1 MQKTNFKTRLLAL
14 LTAVFMVVMCVPF
27 AAFAEVEGLKKIV
40 VSFYTDGGVE
50 AAYGYSLEPN
60 QDNMIPNA
68 FKTESGLDDSKLDH
82 WTYENGKAD
91 FAPSAIVTYADLAKL
106 VTATDS
112 EGVGY
117 INLAPV
123 FKTEKPATLQKIIV
137 SFNDA
142 AGKEMAAG
150 YTLTAGDVNSI
161 AGDVYA
167 TVCPEGKE
175 LDYWTYAGK
184 TFAKGSDVS
193 FEKLAAIIGTDF
205 TSEGEA
211 YVNFVPEFKDKAVEP
226 TPVTL
231 KKIVV
236 AFKDAAGKEMA
247 AGYTLTA
254 ENNLNSIAGDVY
266 ADACPAGKE
275 LDYWTFSGKKFA
287 KGADVTFEQLA
298 AIIGTNYTDE
308 GVSYVTFV
316 PEFKDKAVEPTPVT
330 LKKIV
335 VSFNDANGKEMAA
348 GYTLTAE
355 NNLNSI
361 AGDVYADAC
370 PAGKELDYWT
380 FSGKKFAKGADVT
393 FEQLAAIIGTNYTD
407 EGVSYVTFVPE
418 FKDKA
423 VEPTPVTLKKIVVS
437 FNDANGKE
445 MAAGYT
451 LTAENNLNSIAGDV
465 YADACPAGKE
475 LDYWTFS
482 GKTFAK
488 GADVTFEQLAAI
500 IGDNYTAEGVSYV
513 NFVPEFKNVAA
524 SLTKIKMIF
533 TKADGA
539 TSVFATGELTA
550 ESEWYVLPDAA
561 GVINLADGE
570 KLTGWTLFQNGAKY
584 AAGEKVTFESLK
596 ELAGKNVDNDGV
608 AYLNFYADLKTDV
621 ELKNITIKYV
631 EDKDGAQEDVAAPQ
645 NNFTAKDEF
654 TILTDNLYD
663 GKVPAGKK
671 LIGWQ
676 YKNGGNTTN
685 FVKGEHVKFDTLK
698 ALLNGNWD
706 NEGNAWVT
714 LTPVFQDVKS
724 NNSSSSSSS
733 SSSNKTTTASNEKQV
748 VKAAAAPANTTKVLP
763 KTGASNVA
771 PLLGGSLAV
780 VALLMGY
787 GVYSLVLRKKD

>member
-14 LTAVFMVVMCVPF
+14 LTAAFMLVMCVPF
-27 AAFAEVEGLKKIV
+27 AAFAETGLKTIH
-40 VSFYTDGGVE
+40 VSFINNDNDVV
-50 AAYGYSLEPN
+50 AAGYDLTATNNVNNVAGDVYPGKCPEN
-60 QDNMIPNA
+60 
-68 FKTESGLDDSKLDH
+68 EVLDH
-82 WTYENGKAD
+82 WTYGNKD
-91 FAPSAIVTYADLAKL
+91 FAKGSEVTFEQLAAIIGDNYTSDGECWVTFVASFKAEK
-106 VTATDS
+106 
-112 EGVGY
+112 E
-117 INLAPV
+117 PV
-123 FKTEKPATLQKIIV
+123 TLQKIV
-137 SFNDA
+137 VAFKDAQGNDV
-142 AGKEMAAG
+142 AAG
-150 YTLTAGDVNSI
+150 YTLTAGQTNSV
-161 AGDVYA
+161 AGDVYPTA
-167 TVCPEGKE
+167 CPE
-175 LDYWTYAGK
+175 
-184 TFAKGSDVS
+184 
-193 FEKLAAIIGTDF
+193 
-205 TSEGEA
+205 
-211 YVNFVPEFKDKAVEP
+211 
-226 TPVTL
+226 
-231 KKIVV
+231 
-236 AFKDAAGKEMA
+236 
-247 AGYTLTA
+247 
-254 ENNLNSIAGDVY
+254 
-266 ADACPAGKE
+266 GKE
-275 LDYWTFSGKKFA
+275 LDYWTFSGKTFA

-298 AIIGTNYTDE
+298 ASTGTNYTDE

-335 VSFNDANGKEMAA
+335 VSFNDA
-348 GYTLTAE
+348 
-355 NNLNSI
+355 S
-361 AGDVYADAC
+361 
-370 PAGKELDYWT
+370 
-380 FSGKKFAKGADVT
+380 
-393 FEQLAAIIGTNYTD
+393 
-407 EGVSYVTFVPE
+407 
-418 FKDKA
+418 
-423 VEPTPVTLKKIVVS
+423 
-437 FNDANGKE
+437 GKE

-482 GKTFAK
+482 GKTFTK
-488 GADVTFEQLAAI
+488 GTDVTFEQLAAI

-724 NNSSSSSSS
+724 NNSSSSTSS

>member
-14 LTAVFMVVMCVPF
+14 LTAAFMLVMCVPF
-27 AAFAEVEGLKKIV
+27 AAFAEVDGLKKIV

-167 TVCPEGKE
+167 
-175 LDYWTYAGK
+175 
-184 TFAKGSDVS
+184 
-193 FEKLAAIIGTDF
+193 
-205 TSEGEA
+205 
-211 YVNFVPEFKDKAVEP
+211 
-226 TPVTL
+226 
-231 KKIVV
+231 
-236 AFKDAAGKEMA
+236 
-247 AGYTLTA
+247 
-254 ENNLNSIAGDVY
+254 
-266 ADACPAGKE
+266 DACPAGKE
-275 LDYWTFSGKKFA
+275 LDYWTFSGKKFT

-335 VSFNDANGKEMAA
+335 VSFNDA
-348 GYTLTAE
+348 
-355 NNLNSI
+355 S
-361 AGDVYADAC
+361 
-370 PAGKELDYWT
+370 
-380 FSGKKFAKGADVT
+380 
-393 FEQLAAIIGTNYTD
+393 
-407 EGVSYVTFVPE
+407 
-418 FKDKA
+418 
-423 VEPTPVTLKKIVVS
+423 
-437 FNDANGKE
+437 GKE

-482 GKTFAK
+482 GKTFTK
-488 GADVTFEQLAAI
+488 GTDVTFEQLAAI

-654 TILTDNLYD
+654 TILTDSLYD

-733 SSSNKTTTASNEKQV
+733 SSSNKTTTASSKAEQKV

>member
-14 LTAVFMVVMCVPF
+14 LTAAFMLVMCVPF
-27 AAFAEVEGLKKIV
+27 AAFAEDAKLTKAH
-40 VSFYTDGGVE
+40 VSFKDANWNDLYTTFDVTDWFNLPTT
-50 AAYGYSLEPN
+50 S
-60 QDNMIPNA
+60 NA
-68 FKTESGLDDSKLDH
+68 
-82 WTYENGKAD
+82 
-91 FAPSAIVTYADLAKL
+91 
-106 VTATDS
+106 
-112 EGVGY
+112 
-117 INLAPV
+117 INLA
-123 FKTEKPATLQKIIV
+123 EDEEIV
-137 SFNDA
+137 SWKDA
-142 AGKEMAAG
+142 KNNVYQPGEKVTIDQLAEIVGSNGVASDGTAYVTFEATVQKKVAKKNVHVSYILESGEPLANAIETIELEAGATTFSTSLLKKVPAG
-150 YTLTAGDVNSI
+150 YELCET
-161 AGDVYA
+161 GDVYIGENDTVNVKVREAKKPVYVSYILESGEPLPNAIEKIEVAASA
-167 TVCPEGKE
+167 T
-175 LDYWTYAGK
+175 
-184 TFAKGSDVS
+184 TFS
-193 FEKLAAIIGTDF
+193 
-205 TSEGEA
+205 TSL
-211 YVNFVPEFKDKAVEP
+211 
-226 TPVTL
+226 L
-231 KKIVV
+231 KKVP
-236 AFKDAAGKEMA
+236 
-247 AGYTLTA
+247 AGYELCET
-254 ENNLNSIAGDVY
+254 GDVY
-266 ADACPAGKE
+266 
-275 LDYWTFSGKKFA
+275 
-287 KGADVTFEQLA
+287 
-298 AIIGTNYTDE
+298 IGTNDTVNVKVREAKKPAKVVY
-308 GVSYVTFV
+308 VSYILESGEPLANAIEKIELENGATTFS
-316 PEFKDKAVEPTPVT
+316 TSL
-330 LKKIV
+330 LKKV
-335 VSFNDANGKEMAA
+335 PA
-348 GYTLTAE
+348 GYELCE
-355 NNLNSI
+355 V
-361 AGDVYADAC
+361 GDVY
-370 PAGKELDYWT
+370 
-380 FSGKKFAKGADVT
+380 
-393 FEQLAAIIGTNYTD
+393 IGTNDTVNVKVR
-407 EGVSYVTFVPE
+407 EAKKPE
-418 FKDKA
+418 
-423 VEPTPVTLKKIVVS
+423 V
-437 FNDANGKE
+437 
-445 MAAGYT
+445 
-451 LTAENNLNSIAGDV
+451 
-465 YADACPAGKE
+465 
-475 LDYWTFS
+475 
-482 GKTFAK
+482 
-488 GADVTFEQLAAI
+488 
-500 IGDNYTAEGVSYV
+500 
-513 NFVPEFKNVAA
+513 

-550 ESEWYVLPDAA
+550 DSEWYVLPDAA

-724 NNSSSSSSS
+724 DNNSSSSAS

>member
-14 LTAVFMVVMCVPF
+14 LTAAFMLVMCVPF
-27 AAFAEVEGLKKIV
+27 AAFAETGLKTIH
-40 VSFYTDGGVE
+40 VSFINNDNDVI
-50 AAYGYSLEPN
+50 AAGYDLTATNNVNNVAGDVYPGKCPEN
-60 QDNMIPNA
+60 EVLN
-68 FKTESGLDDSKLDH
+68 H
-82 WTYENGKAD
+82 WTYGNKD
-91 FAPSAIVTYADLAKL
+91 FAKGSEVTFEQLAAIIGDAYTSDGECWVTFVASFKAEK
-106 VTATDS
+106 
-112 EGVGY
+112 E
-117 INLAPV
+117 PV
-123 FKTEKPATLQKIIV
+123 TLQKIV
-137 SFNDA
+137 VAFKDAQGNDV
-142 AGKEMAAG
+142 AAG
-150 YTLTAGDVNSI
+150 YTLTAGQTNSV
-161 AGDVYA
+161 AGDVYPTA
-167 TVCPEGKE
+167 CPEGKE
-175 LDYWTYAGK
+175 LDYWTFSGK
-184 TFAKGSDVS
+184 KFAKGADVT
-193 FEKLAAIIGTDF
+193 FEQLAEIIGGNYTD
-205 TSEGEA
+205 EGVS
-211 YVNFVPEFKDKAVEP
+211 YVTFVPEFKDKAVEP

-231 KKIVV
+231 QKIVV

-335 VSFNDANGKEMAA
+335 VSFNDAAGKEMAA

-361 AGDVYADAC
+361 AGDVYAGAC
-370 PAGKELDYWT
+370 PEGKELDYWT

-407 EGVSYVTFVPE
+407 EGVSYV
-418 FKDKA
+418 
-423 VEPTPVTLKKIVVS
+423 
-437 FNDANGKE
+437 
-445 MAAGYT
+445 
-451 LTAENNLNSIAGDV
+451 
-465 YADACPAGKE
+465 
-475 LDYWTFS
+475 
-482 GKTFAK
+482 
-488 GADVTFEQLAAI
+488 
-500 IGDNYTAEGVSYV
+500 

-524 SLTKIKMIF
+524 SLTKIKMVF

-550 ESEWYVLPDAA
+550 DSEWYVLPDAA

-724 NNSSSSSSS
+724 NNSSSSSAS
-733 SSSNKTTTASNEKQV
+733 SSSNKTTTASSEKQV

>member
-1 MQKTNFKTRLLAL
+1 MQKTTFKTRLLAL

-27 AAFAEVEGLKKIV
+27 AAFAAVETIHV
-40 VSFYTDGGVE
+40 TFTD
-50 AAYGYSLEPN
+50 
-60 QDNMIPNA
+60 
-68 FKTESGLDDSKLDH
+68 
-82 WTYENGKAD
+82 ENGQVVKNVDITASSNEKAPELPDGFYWKTNLSNDGVSDLNSNDPID
-91 FAPSAIVTYADLAKL
+91 FNDLAKANCEYAGFEK
-106 VTATDS
+106 TA
-112 EGVGY
+112 
-117 INLAPV
+117 
-123 FKTEKPATLQKIIV
+123 KPAPATKPVYVSYILESGATLDAEIEKIELKA
-137 SFNDA
+137 DA
-142 AGKEMAAG
+142 TTFSTSLLKKVPAG
-150 YTLTAGDVNSI
+150 YELCET
-161 AGDVYA
+161 GDVY
-167 TVCPEGKE
+167 
-175 LDYWTYAGK
+175 
-184 TFAKGSDVS
+184 
-193 FEKLAAIIGTDF
+193 IGTNDTVNVKVREIKKPAKVVYVSYILESGEPLANATEQIELENGATTF
-205 TSEGEA
+205 STSL
-211 YVNFVPEFKDKAVEP
+211 
-226 TPVTL
+226 L
-231 KKIVV
+231 KKVP
-236 AFKDAAGKEMA
+236 
-247 AGYTLTA
+247 AGYELCET
-254 ENNLNSIAGDVY
+254 GDVY
-266 ADACPAGKE
+266 
-275 LDYWTFSGKKFA
+275 
-287 KGADVTFEQLA
+287 
-298 AIIGTNYTDE
+298 IGTNDSVNVKVRE
-308 GVSYVTFV
+308 VKKPAKVVHVSYILESGKPLANAIEKIELENGATTFS
-316 PEFKDKAVEPTPVT
+316 TSL
-330 LKKIV
+330 LKKV
-335 VSFNDANGKEMAA
+335 PA
-348 GYTLTAE
+348 GYELCET
-355 NNLNSI
+355 
-361 AGDVYADAC
+361 GDVY
-370 PAGKELDYWT
+370 
-380 FSGKKFAKGADVT
+380 
-393 FEQLAAIIGTNYTD
+393 IGTNDTVNVKVREVKKPAKVVY
-407 EGVSYVTFVPE
+407 VSYILESGKPLANAIEKIELENGATTFSTSVLKEVP
-418 FKDKA
+418 
-423 VEPTPVTLKKIVVS
+423 
-437 FNDANGKE
+437 
-445 MAAGYT
+445 AGYELCET
-451 LTAENNLNSIAGDV
+451 GDV
-465 YADACPAGKE
+465 YIGTNDTVNVKVREVKKPAKVVYVSYILENGEPLANAIEKIELENGATTFNTSVLKEVPAGYE
-475 LDYWTFS
+475 LCET
-482 GKTFAK
+482 G
-488 GADVTFEQLAAI
+488 DVY
-500 IGDNYTAEGVSYV
+500 IGENDTV
-513 NFVPEFKNVAA
+513 NVKVREVKKPEV

-654 TILTDNLYD
+654 TILTDSLYD

-733 SSSNKTTTASNEKQV
+733 SSSNKTTTASSKAEQKV

>member
-27 AAFAEVEGLKKIV
+27 AAFAEDAKLTKAH
-40 VSFYTDGGVE
+40 VSFKDADWNDLYTTFDVTDWFNLPTT
-50 AAYGYSLEPN
+50 S
-60 QDNMIPNA
+60 NA
-68 FKTESGLDDSKLDH
+68 
-82 WTYENGKAD
+82 
-91 FAPSAIVTYADLAKL
+91 
-106 VTATDS
+106 
-112 EGVGY
+112 
-117 INLAPV
+117 INLA
-123 FKTEKPATLQKIIV
+123 EDEEIV
-137 SFNDA
+137 SWKDA
-142 AGKEMAAG
+142 KNNVYQPGEKVTIEQLAEIVGSNGVASDGTAYVTFEATVQKKVAKKTVHVSYILESGEPLANAIETIELEAGATTFSTSLLKKVPAG
-150 YTLTAGDVNSI
+150 YELCET
-161 AGDVYA
+161 GDVY
-167 TVCPEGKE
+167 
-175 LDYWTYAGK
+175 
-184 TFAKGSDVS
+184 
-193 FEKLAAIIGTDF
+193 IGTNDTVNVKVREAKKPVYVSYILESGEPLPNAIEKIEVAASATTF
-205 TSEGEA
+205 STSL
-211 YVNFVPEFKDKAVEP
+211 
-226 TPVTL
+226 L
-231 KKIVV
+231 KKVPV
-236 AFKDAAGKEMA
+236 
-247 AGYTLTA
+247 GYGLCET
-254 ENNLNSIAGDVY
+254 GDVY
-266 ADACPAGKE
+266 
-275 LDYWTFSGKKFA
+275 
-287 KGADVTFEQLA
+287 
-298 AIIGTNYTDE
+298 IGTNDTVNVKVREIKKPAKVVY
-308 GVSYVTFV
+308 VSYILESGEPLANAIEKIELENGATTFSTSLLKEV
-316 PEFKDKAVEPTPVT
+316 P
-330 LKKIV
+330 
-335 VSFNDANGKEMAA
+335 A
-348 GYTLTAE
+348 GYELCET
-355 NNLNSI
+355 
-361 AGDVYADAC
+361 GDVYIGENDTVNV
-370 PAGKELDYWT
+370 KVREV
-380 FSGKKFAKGADVT
+380 KK
-393 FEQLAAIIGTNYTD
+393 
-407 EGVSYVTFVPE
+407 PE
-418 FKDKA
+418 
-423 VEPTPVTLKKIVVS
+423 V
-437 FNDANGKE
+437 
-445 MAAGYT
+445 
-451 LTAENNLNSIAGDV
+451 
-465 YADACPAGKE
+465 
-475 LDYWTFS
+475 
-482 GKTFAK
+482 
-488 GADVTFEQLAAI
+488 
-500 IGDNYTAEGVSYV
+500 
-513 NFVPEFKNVAA
+513 

-733 SSSNKTTTASNEKQV
+733 SSSNKTTTASSKAEQKV

-787 GVYSLVLRKKD
+787 GVYGLVLRKKD

>member
-14 LTAVFMVVMCVPF
+14 LTAAFMLVMCVPF
-27 AAFAEVEGLKKIV
+27 AAFADNETKTIHVKFINDANEEIAAGYDLTATNNVNNVAGDVYSGKCP
-40 VSFYTDGGVE
+40 DGQV
-50 AAYGYSLEPN
+50 
-60 QDNMIPNA
+60 
-68 FKTESGLDDSKLDH
+68 LDH
-82 WTYENGKAD
+82 WTYGNKE
-91 FAPSAIVTYADLAKL
+91 FAKGAELTFADLDAIIGDNY
-106 VTATDS
+106 TTDTHECWVNFVAS
-112 EGVGY
+112 FKAEKK
-117 INLAPV
+117 PV
-123 FKTEKPATLQKIIV
+123 TLQKIV
-137 SFNDA
+137 VAFKDAKGNDV
-142 AGKEMAAG
+142 AAG
-150 YTLTAGDVNSI
+150 YTLTAGQTNSV
-161 AGDVYA
+161 AGDVYPTA
-167 TVCPEGKE
+167 CPE
-175 LDYWTYAGK
+175 
-184 TFAKGSDVS
+184 
-193 FEKLAAIIGTDF
+193 
-205 TSEGEA
+205 
-211 YVNFVPEFKDKAVEP
+211 
-226 TPVTL
+226 
-231 KKIVV
+231 
-236 AFKDAAGKEMA
+236 
-247 AGYTLTA
+247 
-254 ENNLNSIAGDVY
+254 
-266 ADACPAGKE
+266 GKE
-275 LDYWTFSGKKFA
+275 LDYWTFSGKTFA

-298 AIIGTNYTDE
+298 AIIGTNYTAE
-308 GVSYVTFV
+308 GVYYANFV

-330 LKKIV
+330 LQKIV

-355 NNLNSI
+355 NKLNSI
-361 AGDVYADAC
+361 AGDVYAGAC
-370 PAGKELDYWT
+370 PK
-380 FSGKKFAKGADVT
+380 
-393 FEQLAAIIGTNYTD
+393 
-407 EGVSYVTFVPE
+407 
-418 FKDKA
+418 
-423 VEPTPVTLKKIVVS
+423 
-437 FNDANGKE
+437 
-445 MAAGYT
+445 
-451 LTAENNLNSIAGDV
+451 
-465 YADACPAGKE
+465 GKE

-550 ESEWYVLPDAA
+550 ASEWYVLPDAA
-561 GVINLADGE
+561 GVINLTASE

-596 ELAGKNVDNDGV
+596 ELAGKNVDKDGV

-631 EDKDGAQEDVAAPQ
+631 ENKDGAQEDVAAPQ

-654 TILTDNLYD
+654 TILTDSLYN

-676 YKNGGNTTN
+676 YKNGATTTN

-714 LTPVFQDVKS
+714 LTPVFQDVKTVS
-724 NNSSSSSSS
+724 NSTSS
-733 SSSNKTTTASNEKQV
+733 SSSNKTTTAPSKTEQKV

-763 KTGASNVA
+763 KTGATNAA
-771 PLLGGSLAV
+771 PLIGGSLAV

-787 GVYSLVLRKKD
+787 GVYGLVLRKKD

>member
-14 LTAVFMVVMCVPF
+14 LTAAFMLVMCVPF
-27 AAFAEVEGLKKIV
+27 AAFAEDAKLAKAIIHYYNEDGSASVFANETVTDWTTLPTDSALVNFTLGEDEELVWKDDKGNTHAPSEKVTIDGLLAELAGTNINPEDGSCHINFYAIAQKKETPAPVELKTVNTHFNKDGSSATTLFADVAVTAELGWVDMPTTSSCVGLAADEV
-40 VSFYTDGGVE
+40 VTG
-50 AAYGYSLEPN
+50 
-60 QDNMIPNA
+60 
-68 FKTESGLDDSKLDH
+68 
-82 WTYENGKAD
+82 WTVDNGK
-91 FAPSAIVTYADLAKL
+91 TYAAGSK
-106 VTATDS
+106 VT
-112 EGVGY
+112 
-117 INLAPV
+117 
-123 FKTEKPATLQKIIV
+123 
-137 SFNDA
+137 
-142 AGKEMAAG
+142 
-150 YTLTAGDVNSI
+150 
-161 AGDVYA
+161 
-167 TVCPEGKE
+167 
-175 LDYWTYAGK
+175 
-184 TFAKGSDVS
+184 
-193 FEKLAAIIGTDF
+193 FEELAAIVGKNIADDG
-205 TSEGEA
+205 SA
-211 YVNFVPEFKDKAVEP
+211 NVNFRAVIEKKE
-226 TPVTL
+226 TPAPVEL
-231 KKIVV
+231 KKVTTHFNKDGNSSTTLFADVAVTPELEWVDMPTTSACVGLAADEVV
-236 AFKDAAGKEMA
+236 TGWTTDNGKTYAAGSK
-247 AGYTLTA
+247 
-254 ENNLNSIAGDVY
+254 
-266 ADACPAGKE
+266 
-275 LDYWTFSGKKFA
+275 
-287 KGADVTFEQLA
+287 VTFEELA
-298 AIIGTNYTDE
+298 AI
-308 GVSYVTFV
+308 V
-316 PEFKDKAVEPTPVT
+316 
-330 LKKIV
+330 
-335 VSFNDANGKEMAA
+335 
-348 GYTLTAE
+348 
-355 NNLNSI
+355 
-361 AGDVYADAC
+361 
-370 PAGKELDYWT
+370 
-380 FSGKKFAKGADVT
+380 
-393 FEQLAAIIGTNYTD
+393 
-407 EGVSYVTFVPE
+407 
-418 FKDKA
+418 
-423 VEPTPVTLKKIVVS
+423 
-437 FNDANGKE
+437 
-445 MAAGYT
+445 
-451 LTAENNLNSIAGDV
+451 
-465 YADACPAGKE
+465 
-475 LDYWTFS
+475 
-482 GKTFAK
+482 
-488 GADVTFEQLAAI
+488 
-500 IGDNYTAEGVSYV
+500 GDNIAADGSANV
-513 NFVPEFKNVAA
+513 NFRAVIEKKTA
-524 SLTKIKMIF
+524 LTKIKMIF
-533 TKADGA
+533 TKADGT

-733 SSSNKTTTASNEKQV
+733 SSSNKTTTASNQKQV